1 MTPPEL
7 PKPVTPLE
15 EQQVI
20 AQQLVE
26 PPLQAALKLLTMG
39 IQKYYNVLIQL

>member
-1 MTPPEL
+1 MTQPEPL
-7 PKPVTPLE
+7 KPVTPLE

-26 PPLQAALKLLTMG
+26 PPLQAALILMTMG
-39 IQKYYNVLIQL
+39 IQKYHNILIQL